1 MTPLP
6 SLFAA
11 LVGALVGAV
20 IVAARPSW
28 AEAVGR
34 AFLSL
39 RGVVTLVAVVAGAV
53 ALLPRPFASEAL
65 VGAIGLG
72 TLVATLVVGLLLF
85 PAETRGGGAITPVKP
100 PAAQAG
106 LVERLRQPWSSL
118 DPHTLPAAADLV
130 RCAELVY
137 EPPVDWEES
146 AGRLGFSKSVAMV
159 EGSAK
164 GVVLIAG
171 DEAVIAFQGTDGADD
186 VGDWFTNLDAVV
198 ADAPADPVHR
208 GFFRAYRSL
217 APQLQTILSRYG
229 IRHVW
234 VTGHSLGG
242 AMAVL
247 GALDLVRLG
256 KVEVRGVMTFGQP
269 LLLAPVFAA
278 EANRLLSGR
287 HLRFVNEDDIVP
299 RVVPGLRGGGSTVWF
314 RDGTP
319 TFTPP
324 RMRAS
329 ATTAAAEAMREDGP
343 APLTDEEFA
352 AAKSRLVGRGKPPA
366 GAEATTMRALP
377 NATDHAM
384 QRYVAAVCRH
394 FAPGHSAP
402 APQ

>member
-6 SLFAA
+6 PLFAA
-11 LVGALVGAV
+11 LVGAIVGAV
-20 IVAARPSW
+20 IVSARPSW
-28 AEAVGR
+28 AEAVSR
-34 AFLSL
+34 AVLGV
-39 RGVVTLVAVVAGAV
+39 RGVVTLVALVAGAV
-53 ALLPRPFASEAL
+53 ALLPRPFASETL
-65 VGAIGLG
+65 VGAAGLG
-72 TLVATLVVGLLLF
+72 TLMATLVVGMLLF
-85 PAETRGGGAITPVKP
+85 PAETRGGIAITPVKP
-100 PAAQAG
+100 SAAQAG
-106 LVERLRQPWSSL
+106 LVERLQAPWSSL
-118 DPHTLPAAADLV
+118 DPETLPAAADLV

-137 EPPVDWEES
+137 EAPVEWEES
-146 AGRLGFSKSVAMV
+146 ASRLGFSKAVTMV

-186 VGDWFTNLDAVV
+186 IGDWFTNLDTIV
-198 ADAPADPVHR
+198 ADAPADPVHH
-208 GFFRAYRSL
+208 GFYRAYRSL
-217 APQLQTILSRYG
+217 APQLETILSRYA

-234 VTGHSLGG
+234 ITGHSLGG

-247 GALDLVRLG
+247 VALDLVRPG

-269 LLLAPVFAA
+269 LLLAPGFAA
-278 EANRLLSGR
+278 EANRLLAGR

-329 ATTAAAEAMREDGP
+329 ATTAAAEAPREDGP
-343 APLTDEEFA
+343 APLSEEEFA
-352 AAKSRLVGRGKPPA
+352 AAKARIVGRGQPPA
-366 GAEATTMRALP
+366 GAEATTMRSLP

-384 QRYVAAVCRH
+384 QRYVEAVCRH
-394 FAPGHSAP
+394 FAPGRSAL
-402 APQ
+402 APR

>member
-1 MTPLP
+1 MPPLP
-6 SLFAA
+6 LLIAA
-11 LVGALVGAV
+11 LMGVVVGVV

-34 AFLSL
+34 EVLRL
-39 RGVVTLVAVVAGAV
+39 RGVVTLVAAVVGGL
-53 ALLPRPFASEAL
+53 ALLPRPFPTEAL
-65 VGAIGLG
+65 VGAAGVG
-72 TLVATLVVGLLLF
+72 MFVATLVVGLVLF

-100 PAAQAG
+100 PAAQPG
-106 LVERLRQPWSSL
+106 LVERLRAPWSSL
-118 DPHTLPAAADLV
+118 DPETLPAAADLV

-137 EPPVDWEES
+137 EPPVEWDES

-186 VGDWFTNLDAVV
+186 IGDWFTNLDTVLA
-198 ADAPADPVHR
+198 AAPADPVHR

-217 APQLQTILSRYG
+217 APQLETILARYG
-229 IRHVW
+229 IRHAW

-247 GALDLVRLG
+247 CGIDLVRSGTVAL
-256 KVEVRGVMTFGQP
+256 RGVMTFGQP
-269 LLLAPVFAA
+269 LLLGPGFAA
-278 EANRLLSGR
+278 EANRLLAGR

-314 RDGTP
+314 RDGRP

-329 ATTAAAEAMREDGP
+329 ATSPAAEALREDGP
-343 APLTDEEFA
+343 APLSDAEFA
-352 AAKSRLVGRGKPPA
+352 AAKARVVGRDKPPA

-394 FAPGHSAP
+394 FAPGHSAQ
-402 APQ
+402 APG